1 MAKSVFIS
9 NFSFKVGNIMVGSNQ
24 NENLILIEDENEA
37 NWNEMKIEEYV
48 ERVENGNVQT
58 INNKVKKIM
67 ELIMIF
73 FSRIYMFKEKF
84 MEAMI

>member
-1 MAKSVFIS
+1 
-9 NFSFKVGNIMVGSNQ
+9 
-24 NENLILIEDENEA
+24 
-37 NWNEMKIEEYV
+37 MKIEEYV